1 MKTFKLL
8 LAAAVMLPLVASAQ
22 EKKDSSSGNVSITT
36 VKPIVIQ
43 HIRANDSRGL
53 NVFEPPKGDAVPYT
67 GFKLDF
73 GAGFTQQFQGLQHE
87 NRATAVISGGVN
99 SNKLIA
105 IGNGFN
111 TAEANLNI
119 NAQIAPGIR
128 VAMTSYLS
136 AKHHNETWVKDGY
149 ALIDQSPIDMPILNE
164 IMKYTTLKIGHFE
177 INYGDEHFRRSD
189 NGNAMFN
196 PFVGNYL
203 TDAFTTEVGGE
214 VYLRYKGLL
223 AMGSI
228 TNGLINGT
236 LTTPET
242 RDPAYIGKLGF
253 DRQLTPALRARL
265 TGSAYTADNSASNTL
280 FTGDRSGSRYNLI
293 MENTAATLTANAWSG
308 LLRPTFGRRVKA
320 YMVNPFVKY
329 HGFEFFG
336 TVETATGKAW
346 GDTLATTRKSYRTWR
361 QLAGEGVYRFWDEK
375 VYAAYR
381 YNTANGQLQSTIFQD
396 VGANRWQLAGGWYVN
411 PMMLLKV
418 EYMNQKYYNFPV
430 NNINY
435 GGFVKGFV
443 IESVLQ
449 F

>member
-1 MKTFKLL
+1 MKSFKLI
-8 LAAAVMLPLVASAQ
+8 LAAAVLLPAIATAQ
-22 EKKDSSSGNVSITT
+22 EKKDSAGGNVTLAGNASVTT
-36 VKPIVIQ
+36 LKPMVIQ
-43 HIRANDSRGL
+43 HIRANDTRGL
-53 NVFEPPKGDAVPYT
+53 NVFEPPKGDLIPYT

-87 NRATAVISGGVN
+87 NRAAGATN
-99 SNKLIA
+99 QLIR

-136 AKHHNETWVKDGY
+136 AKHHNETWVKDGF
-149 ALIDQSPIDMPILNE
+149 ALIDASPIDLPILNT

-189 NGNAMFN
+189 NGNTFFN

-214 VYLRYKGLL
+214 VYFRAKNFL

-236 LTTPET
+236 LTTPEK
-242 RDPAYIGKLGF
+242 RDPAYIAKIGYDK
-253 DRQLTPALRARL
+253 QLTPTLRTRL
-265 TGSAYTADNSASNTL
+265 TTSMYSADNSASNTL

-320 YMVNPFVKY
+320 YMVNPFVKF

-336 TVETATGKAW
+336 TAETATGKAW
-346 GDTLATTRKSYRTWR
+346 GDTLATTRTTYRTWR

-375 VYAAYR
+375 LFAAYR
-381 YNTANGQLQSTIFQD
+381 YNTANGQLQSSIFND
-396 VGANRWQLAGGWYVN
+396 VGANRWQMSGGWYVN
-411 PMMLLKV
+411 PMMMLKV
-418 EYMNQKYYNFPV
+418 EYMNQKYYNFPTT
-430 NNINY
+430 NINY

-443 IESVLQ
+443 VESVLA